1 MFGSHMFFPTTYSI
15 VLLVRTI
22 RVGQAGSVMYSAQVR
37 ATAVQIPDVRRRA
50 TGGMRANV
58 QAGSL

>member
-1 MFGSHMFFPTTYSI
+1 MFLPTTYSI
-15 VLLVRTI
+15 VLLVWTI
-22 RVGQAGSVMYSAQVR
+22 RAGQAGSVMYSAQVR